1 MSNEYEAYDIEL
13 KRVLLEYY
21 FTTEE
26 IKTILV
32 CLKKKKVLLR
42 NLVEAAAHGLFP
54 EFKAFFKGVKDKDV
68 EIFDGHDHILKDIYN
83 VFEKI
88 YYNLPIHNLKMK
100 DSDDDIKISFN
111 GYLYAAMMFIIKV
124 NSEKNLSISDFQKK
138 YLSQIEFIS
147 SNLRGISD
155 DWNSKNE
162 FRAHIHNLRLSRLI
176 YILEKM
182 SIEQAQIDLK
192 QFIQEMEEKMFGF
205 SMKFQGKKKDDGL
218 NGFTNLWYV

>member
-1 MSNEYEAYDIEL
+1 MSDKYAAYEHEFNRILTEYNFSSEQIETIL
-13 KRVLLEYY
+13 NSLKEKRVL
-21 FTTEE
+21 
-26 IKTILV
+26 V
-32 CLKKKKVLLR
+32 R
-42 NLVEAAAHGLFP
+42 NLVKAAAHESFIK
-54 EFKAFFKGVKDKDV
+54 FKAFFKGVKVNDV
-68 EIFDGHDHILKDIYN
+68 EIFKDLDHILAEIYKN
-83 VFEKI
+83 FEKT
-88 YYNLPIHNLKMK
+88 YYNLQIHNLKMK
-100 DSDDDIKISFN
+100 DSDDDIKISIK
-111 GYLYAAMMFIIKV
+111 GYIYAVWMFIIKV
-124 NSEKNLSISDFQKK
+124 NSEKNLSESDFQKK

-162 FRAHIHNLRLSRLI
+162 FRAHIHNLRLSRLM

-218 NGFTNLWYV
+218 EGFLNLYV